1 MVGFLLTV
9 NVDGEDRLLLRADSQ
24 STIANKHIVRLIPLQ
39 LTGRFIST
47 AIGYPM
53 ALPPI
58 TSGPPAYIERLTVEI
73 VAKKQSPIA
82 ALPYRDQ
89 ARVLGSKR

>member
-1 MVGFLLTV
+1 
-9 NVDGEDRLLLRADSQ
+9 LRADSQ

-47 AIGYPM
+47 AISYPM

-58 TSGPPAYIERLTVEI
+58 TGGPPCLHRETDR
-73 VAKKQSPIA
+73 
-82 ALPYRDQ
+82 RN
-89 ARVLGSKR
+89 RR

>member
-1 MVGFLLTV
+1 
-9 NVDGEDRLLLRADSQ
+9 LRADSQ
-24 STIANKHIVRLIPLQ
+24 STIANKHIVRLVPLQ

-58 TSGPPAYIERLTVEI
+58 TGGPPCLHRETDR
-73 VAKKQSPIA
+73 
-82 ALPYRDQ
+82 RN
-89 ARVLGSKR
+89 RR